1 MDYHLIL
8 PLLLAA
14 NAFVHIIQGFFY
26 GFNKKTIPVVIWG
39 IILGVIGYLWLNPV
53 ADWVKWV
60 TLIMPIVGGTGLVT
74 QLSSST
80 NAKWIDYSILV
91 LDVVTIGLMVYL
103 LFL

>member
-8 PLLLAA
+8 PILLAA
-14 NAFVHIIQGFFY
+14 NAFVHIIQGFLY

-39 IILGVIGYLWLNPV
+39 IFLAILGFLWLNPV
-53 ADWVKWV
+53 ANWVKWA
-60 TLIMPIVGGTGLVT
+60 TLIMPLIGGTGLAAG
-74 QLSSST
+74 LSNST

-91 LDVVTIGLMVYL
+91 LDVFTIGLMGYI